1 MKPKYLPV
9 INGHIPNYFVFDI
22 PRADGGT
29 DRRELQLTD
38 TEIVRERYD
47 PSQGHPIREILPV
60 VWVDISKPFQA
71 TLEFEQFAYNRSS
84 VGYLFKDVNPK
95 DILSYYITS
104 STMEKLI
111 PLMTLGKISGTWKY
125 VKTGSVHHIVPA

>member
-9 INGHIPNYFVFDI
+9 INGHICDYLIFDI
-22 PRADGGT
+22 PRAGGGI

-47 PSQGHPIREILPV
+47 PSQGCRVAEILPV
-60 VWVDISKPFQA
+60 AWVDVSRPFQA

-95 DILSYYITS
+95 DILSYYITG

-111 PLMTLGKISGTWKY
+111 PLMTLGKISGTWKH
-125 VKTGSVHHIVPA
+125 VKTGPVRHIVPA